1 MSRLISV
8 KVKPVSSATEPV
20 TLEEVKDYLKI
31 EYPDEDDLIESLISS
46 GRSKCE
52 KIAGLCFIKSE
63 VEGFYLN
70 GGDKVELF
78 YSNILKDN
86 DGNYIIDGDYD
97 IVGDGNKKW
106 ILTNESSIGVAYT
119 SGFDVVPEW
128 AKTAIKEQVAWDYE
142 NRGDGMAKGLV
153 KTLMQHRKTLHEF
166 IL

>member
-8 KVKPVSSATEPV
+8 ESTPV
-20 TLEEVKDYLKI
+20 TGASETITDDEVKDYMKI
-31 EYPDEDDLIESLISS
+31 DYPDVYDLIDSLISS
-46 GRSKCE
+46 ARSKCE

-63 VEGFYLN
+63 VEGIYLN

-106 ILTNESSIGVAYT
+106 ILTNEPSIGVA
-119 SGFDVVPEW
+119 
-128 AKTAIKEQVAWDYE
+128 
-142 NRGDGMAKGLV
+142 
-153 KTLMQHRKTLHEF
+153 
-166 IL
+166 